1 MTAMEPNAAVLRMVR
16 RVGHESVTKRD
27 WVIVSSVVAAV
38 IIIVVIAGVR
48 ENILSSQEA
57 G

>member
-1 MTAMEPNAAVLRMVR
+1 MVR
-16 RVGHESVTKRD
+16 RVGRECVTKRD
-27 WVIVSSVVAAV
+27 WVIVSSVVAAM
-38 IIIVVIAGVR
+38 IIIVVIAGVW